1 MGLKEKLLAREA
13 TLGVIGLGY
22 LALTAATGAL
32 IYVLVLPF
40 SEYTLVNFLVRLLL
54 CLVVPNG
61 LWFLLFRKNENFLYL
76 RDTAFGILRGLKKK
90 FRKI

>member
-1 MGLKEKLLAREA
+1 MLA
-13 TLGVIGLGY
+13 
-22 LALTAATGAL
+22 
-32 IYVLVLPF
+32 LPF

>member
-1 MGLKEKLLAREA
+1 M
-13 TLGVIGLGY
+13 
-22 LALTAATGAL
+22 LTAATGAL
-32 IYVLVLPF
+32 VYVLSLPF
-40 SEYTLVNFLVRLLL
+40 SAYTVVDFLVRVLL

-61 LWFLLFRKNENFLYL
+61 LWFLLFRKNDNFLYL

>member
-32 IYVLVLPF
+32 VYVLVLPF
-40 SEYTLVNFLVRLLL
+40 SQYTAANFLIRLLL
-54 CLVVPNG
+54 CLAVPNG
-61 LWFLLFRKNENFLYL
+61 LWFLLFRKNENFVYL
-76 RDTAFGILRGLKKK
+76 RDTALGILRGL
-90 FRKI
+90 RKRAGK

>member
-1 MGLKEKLLAREA
+1 MRLKEKLLAIEA
-13 TLGVIGLGY
+13 TLGIIGLDY